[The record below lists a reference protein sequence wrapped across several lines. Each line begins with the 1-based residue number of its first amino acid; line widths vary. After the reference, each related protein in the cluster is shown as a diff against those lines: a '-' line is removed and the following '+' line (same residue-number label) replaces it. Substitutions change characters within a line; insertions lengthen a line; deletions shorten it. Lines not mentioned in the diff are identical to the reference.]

1 MRETRDIVE
10 EKRKKGAIA
19 VDMVSSAFLT
29 IAQWYQVKAAAILA
43 VSDNLI
49 TGEMGFVN
57 PVYYMAETKL
67 VEIALATVK
76 KLEGK

>member
-1 MRETRDIVE
+1 
-10 EKRKKGAIA
+10 
-19 VDMVSSAFLT
+19 MVSSAFLT